1 MKIGDTVRFLNDIG
15 GGKVTRI
22 EGKTAY
28 VVDADGFE
36 TPVLQTQCVVVPSA
50 EPDKHAP
57 KTVEPVQKPSPHIA
71 PVAKPH
77 TTPKFAAGMPQQA
90 PGFNV
95 SLLFEPQ
102 DIKRLSQT
110 KFDLYL
116 VNDTNYTLHYAVSSR
131 DRLDS
136 EWSLV
141 AAGIAEPC
149 TQEFLGEVMPT
160 DLNRFE
166 NIAVQLIAIKTD
178 SSFELMPPMGME
190 NRFDV
195 TRLAKLH
202 CFTPTAYSP
211 TPVMTIPV
219 VTNGKLIRPV
229 DYDRLTVQA
238 ETQTDDRNFKN
249 RQGDKKHKDGPEV
262 IDLHAHELLDSTAG
276 MQPAEILAYQLDVF
290 EKKMKE
296 ASKKPGTTLIFIHG
310 KGEGVLRKAILD
322 RLRHKWP
329 HCNAQDASFLEYG
342 FGATQIK
349 VYR

>member
-1 MKIGDTVRFLNDIG
+1 MKIGDTVRFLNDVG
-15 GGKVTRI
+15 GGKVSRI

-28 VVDADGFE
+28 VVDSDGFE
-36 TPVLQTQCVVVPSA
+36 TPVLLTQCVVVPSPQAAQAAQPKEILNPLKPQKTA
-50 EPDKHAP
+50 ELP
-57 KTVEPVQKPSPHIA
+57 KPVLPLQK
-71 PVAKPH
+71 
-77 TTPKFAAGMPQQA
+77 A

-136 EWSLV
+136 KWSLI
-141 AAGIAEPC
+141 AAGEADPC
-149 TQEFLGEVMPT
+149 TQEFLGEAMPT

-166 NIAVQLIAIKTD
+166 NISIQLIAVKTD
-178 SSFELMPPMGME
+178 ADFELMPPMGME
-190 NRFDV
+190 TRFDV

-202 CFTPTAYSP
+202 CFTATAYSA
-211 TPVMTIPV
+211 TPVLTVPV
-219 VTNGKLIRPV
+219 VTNGKIIRAV
-229 DYDRLTVQA
+229 DYDRLTVPVEPQA
-238 ETQTDDRNFKN
+238 ESKPKSRPAEKN
-249 RQGDKKHKDGPEV
+249 RKEGPEV

-290 EKKMKE
+290 DKKMKE

-322 RLRHKWP
+322 NLRRKWP
-329 HCNAQDASFLEYG
+329 RCETQDASFLEYG
-342 FGATQIK
+342 FGATQITIRK
-349 VYR
+349 

>member
-15 GGKVTRI
+15 GGKVSRI

-28 VVDADGFE
+28 VMDSDGFE
-36 TPVLQTQCVVVPSA
+36 TPVLLTQCVVVPSA
-50 EPDKHAP
+50 ETSQPAESLKPLKPLVTLKTPELP
-57 KTVEPVQKPSPHIA
+57 KPFKPAQK
-71 PVAKPH
+71 
-77 TTPKFAAGMPQQA
+77 A

-136 EWSLV
+136 KWTLI
-141 AAGIAEPC
+141 AAGEAEPC
-149 TQEFLGEVMPT
+149 TQEFLGETMPT

-166 NIAVQLIAIKTD
+166 NISVQIIAIKTD
-178 SSFELMPPMGME
+178 SDYELIPPMGME
-190 NRFDV
+190 TRFDV

-202 CFTPTAYSP
+202 CFTATAYSA
-211 TPVMTIPV
+211 TPVLTVPV
-219 VTNGKLIRPV
+219 VTNGKIIRPV
-229 DYDRLTVQA
+229 DYDRLTAPA
-238 ETQTDDRNFKN
+238 EPLPESKPKSRPAEKN
-249 RQGDKKHKDGPEV
+249 RKEGPEV

-276 MQPAEILAYQLDVF
+276 MQPAEILAYQLEVF
-290 EKKMKE
+290 DKKMKE

-322 RLRHKWP
+322 NLRRKWP
-329 HCNAQDASFLEYG
+329 RCETQDASFLEYG
-342 FGATQIK
+342 FGATQITIRK
-349 VYR
+349 

>member
-15 GGKVTRI
+15 GGKVARI

-28 VVDADGFE
+28 VIDSDGFE
-36 TPVLQTQCVVVPSA
+36 TPVLLTQCVVVPSA

-57 KTVEPVQKPSPHIA
+57 KTVAPVQTATSPAPAKPSA
-71 PVAKPH
+71 
-77 TTPKFAAGMPQQA
+77 PKFAPPAPQKA

-141 AAGIAEPC
+141 AAGEADPC

-166 NIAVQLIAIKTD
+166 NITVQLIAIKTD
-178 SSFELMPPMGME
+178 AAFELMPPMGME
-190 NRFDV
+190 TRFDV

-202 CFTPTAYSP
+202 CFTATAYSP
-211 TPVMTIPV
+211 TPVLTLPV
-219 VTNGKLIRPV
+219 VTNGKIIRPV
-229 DYDRLTVQA
+229 DYDRLTVPAEPQA
-238 ETQTDDRNFKN
+238 ENRPQSRPADKN
-249 RQGDKKHKDGPEV
+249 RKNAPEV

-276 MQPAEILAYQLDVF
+276 MQSAEILAYQLEVF
-290 EKKMKE
+290 DKKMKE

-329 HCNAQDASFLEYG
+329 QCEAQDASFLEYG

-349 VYR
+349 FRK

>member
-1 MKIGDTVRFLNDIG
+1 MKIGDTVRFLNDVG
-15 GGKVTRI
+15 GGKVSRI

-28 VVDADGFE
+28 VIDSDGFE
-36 TPVLQTQCVVVPSA
+36 TPVLLTQCVVVPSA
-50 EPDKHAP
+50 ETTQPAESLKSVKSLETLKSLETP
-57 KTVEPVQKPSPHIA
+57 TPVKPAQK
-71 PVAKPH
+71 
-77 TTPKFAAGMPQQA
+77 A

-136 EWSLV
+136 KWSLV
-141 AAGIAEPC
+141 AAGEAEPC
-149 TQEFLGEVMPT
+149 TQEFLGEAMPT

-166 NIAVQLIAIKTD
+166 NISIQLIAVKTD
-178 SSFELMPPMGME
+178 ADFELMPPMGME
-190 NRFDV
+190 TRFDV

-202 CFTPTAYSP
+202 CFTATAYSA
-211 TPVMTIPV
+211 TPVLTVPV
-219 VTNGKLIRPV
+219 VTNGKIIRPV
-229 DYDRLTVQA
+229 DYDRLTVPA
-238 ETQTDDRNFKN
+238 EPQTESKPKSRPAEKN
-249 RQGDKKHKDGPEV
+249 RKEGPEV

-290 EKKMKE
+290 DKKMKE

-322 RLRHKWP
+322 NLRRKWP
-329 HCNAQDASFLEYG
+329 RCETQDASFLEYG
-342 FGATQIK
+342 FGATQITIRK
-349 VYR
+349 

>member
-15 GGKVTRI
+15 GGKVSRI

-28 VVDADGFE
+28 VVDSDGFE
-36 TPVLQTQCVVVPSA
+36 TPVMLTQCVVVPSA
-50 EPDKHAP
+50 ETSQPA
-57 KTVEPVQKPSPHIA
+57 ESSKPSKSSETSKPLKTPA
-71 PVAKPH
+71 PPKSVKPAQ
-77 TTPKFAAGMPQQA
+77 KA

-136 EWSLV
+136 RWSLV
-141 AAGIAEPC
+141 AAGEAEPC
-149 TQEFLGEVMPT
+149 TQEFLGEAMPT

-166 NIAVQLIAIKTD
+166 NISVQIIAVKTD
-178 SSFELMPPMGME
+178 TDFELMPPMGME
-190 NRFDV
+190 TRFDV

-202 CFTPTAYSP
+202 CFTATAYSP
-211 TPVMTIPV
+211 TPVLTVPV
-219 VTNGKLIRPV
+219 VTNGKIIRPV
-229 DYDRLTVQA
+229 DYDRLSVPA
-238 ETQTDDRNFKN
+238 EPPAESKPKSRPAEKN
-249 RQGDKKHKDGPEV
+249 RKEGPEV

-290 EKKMKE
+290 DKKMKE
-296 ASKKPGTTLIFIHG
+296 ASKKQGTKLIFIHG

-322 RLRHKWP
+322 RLRQKWP
-329 HCNAQDASFLEYG
+329 HCVAQDASFLEYG
-342 FGATQIK
+342 FGATQITYFK
-349 VYR
+349 

>member
-1 MKIGDTVRFLNDIG
+1 MKIGDTVRFLNDVG
-15 GGKVTRI
+15 GGKVSRI

-28 VVDADGFE
+28 VIDSDGFE
-36 TPVLQTQCVVVPSA
+36 TPVLLTQCVVVPSA
-50 EPDKHAP
+50 ETTQPAESLKSV
-57 KTVEPVQKPSPHIA
+57 KSLETFKSVETPTPVKPAQK
-71 PVAKPH
+71 
-77 TTPKFAAGMPQQA
+77 A

-136 EWSLV
+136 KWSLV
-141 AAGIAEPC
+141 AAGEAEPC
-149 TQEFLGEVMPT
+149 TQEFLGEAMPT

-166 NIAVQLIAIKTD
+166 NISIQLIAVKTD
-178 SSFELMPPMGME
+178 ADFELMPPMGME
-190 NRFDV
+190 TRFDV

-202 CFTPTAYSP
+202 CFTATAYSA
-211 TPVMTIPV
+211 TPVLTVPV
-219 VTNGKLIRPV
+219 VTNGKIIRPV
-229 DYDRLTVQA
+229 DYDRLTVPA
-238 ETQTDDRNFKN
+238 EPQTESKPKSRPAEKN
-249 RQGDKKHKDGPEV
+249 RKEGPEV

-290 EKKMKE
+290 DKKMKE

-322 RLRHKWP
+322 NLRRKWP
-329 HCNAQDASFLEYG
+329 RCETQDASFLEYG
-342 FGATQIK
+342 FGATQITIRK
-349 VYR
+349 